1 MDINYFMQDLTELVA
16 VVVALAI
23 PIVIAVLAYLR
34 KRNETDKRTQVLL
47 KALEKNN
54 GTLPEDLI
62 AGLNETKRSIKE
74 QLLGNLRWGIRLG
87 VAGLALVVTSL
98 IRMFSNP
105 ELLDGDGNNLMAI
118 GGVLLVVGIAEV
130 VYYFIGRHQLHDEIE
145 AEEKQLKK

>member
-34 KRNETDKRTQVLL
+34 KRNETNKRTQVLL

-74 QLLGNLRWGIRLG
+74 RLLGNLRWGIRLG

-105 ELLDGDGNNLMAI
+105 ELLDGHNLMAI